1 MQFPCFRVLPDSAK
15 ALVRGDMLK
24 HSIFWLRTFS
34 VKFLSKIMLLL
45 FMWLGAIICPPY
57 PFTYPL
63 PPFTVF
69 FSIFYF
75 FLFPFLLT
83 SSIFLLFYLFPFY
96 QNTLVHLQV
105 GCRRFCGICIFY
117 LRMHACFCRIWLT
130 FVVQCDIFS
139 PCCSRWCSNLDEPLD
154 PFPFLGSYWTKR

>member
-96 QNTLVHLQV
+96 QYNPTSFPCRMSKEATKPGISFFVLILCYMYCLVKDVCL
-105 GCRRFCGICIFY
+105 
-117 LRMHACFCRIWLT
+117 
-130 FVVQCDIFS
+130 
-139 PCCSRWCSNLDEPLD
+139 
-154 PFPFLGSYWTKR
+154 FL